1 MDKLP
6 EEFIHQIESLSN
18 PELVGLCDALVTT
31 EPSVSVRVNP
41 VKGVHVP
48 DGADIVPWCATGY
61 YLKSRQPFTFDP
73 ALHQGLY
80 YAQDASSMIVGTV
93 ASALAGGKPVCY
105 LDACAAPGGKSTA
118 AVSVLPNGSLVVA
131 NEYVPARAAVL
142 AENLAKWGSD
152 SCVVSKGDT
161 SRFRRLPGFFDI
173 VAADVPC
180 SGEGMMRKDDAAV
193 EQWSPSLVEEC
204 AARQREIVDNLWETL
219 RPGGYLIYS
228 TCTFNRTEN
237 EDMLAYII
245 ERHGGESV
253 DLHIEELGEGIV
265 RGLGDDDPACARFM
279 PHRLRG
285 EGLFVGVVRKPE
297 EGDTRVMRPTR
308 KKAKTISSDIK
319 SLVAQASAWLNN
331 SADYDI
337 RLSKDG
343 KTVFA
348 CRKEHAA
355 IVDSLSEVLDI
366 VSAGVIVGIVKGRA
380 LVPSQQLAISAALRA
395 DAFPCCEVEYCDAV
409 AYLRRES
416 LSLPTGVPAGF
427 VLLTYRGYPH
437 GFVKNIGNRATNLYP
452 QAWRILST
460 HTPEEVPVVL

>member
-6 EEFIHQIESLSN
+6 EEFIHRIESLSN
-18 PELVGLCDALVTT
+18 PVLDGLCDALVST

-41 VKGVHVP
+41 IKGIRVP
-48 DGADIVPWCATGY
+48 DGADIVPWCSTGY
-61 YLKSRQPFTFDP
+61 YLRSRQPFTFDP

-93 ASALAGGKPVCY
+93 ASALADGKPVCY
-105 LDACAAPGGKSTA
+105 LDACAAPGGKSSA
-118 AVSVLPNGSLVVA
+118 AVSALPDGSLVVA

-152 SCVVSKGDT
+152 SFVVSKGDT

-204 AARQREIVDNLWETL
+204 AERQREIVDNLWETL
-219 RPGGYLIYS
+219 RPGGYMIYS
-228 TCTFNRTEN
+228 TCTFNRAEN

-245 ERHGGESV
+245 ARHGGESV
-253 DLHIEELGEGIV
+253 NLHIEELGEGIV
-265 RGLGDDDPACARFM
+265 CGLGKDDPACARFM

-297 EGDTRVMRPTR
+297 DVGTRGMRPAG
-308 KKAKTISSDIK
+308 KKAKTMSADLK
-319 SLVAQASAWLNN
+319 SIVAQASAWLKD

-348 CRKEHAA
+348 CRTGHAA
-355 IVDSLSEVLDI
+355 RVDSLSEVLDI
-366 VSAGVIVGIVKGRA
+366 VYAGVVVGTVKGRT
-380 LVPSQQLAISAALRA
+380 LVPSQQLAMSAALRA
-395 DAFPCCEVEYCDAV
+395 DAFPCYEVAYCDAV

-416 LSLPTGVPAGF
+416 LVLPSGVPAGF
-427 VLLTYRGYPH
+427 VLLTYHGYPL
-437 GFVKNIGNRATNLYP
+437 GFVKNIGNRANNLYP

-460 HTPEEVPVVL
+460 HTPEEVPDVL